1 MLGAMGQCLGNPLA
15 AAHLPVLVGCLWAC
29 WRWLTRY
36 LLMAACLLPSLFDGM
51 VLGPLGTDHRSPS
64 RQFSRLQE
72 VGQGLS
78 TATLGHSPAKTPVQ
92 PTKPR
97 GSALSLPLRGS
108 SHHRPHLTTT
118 SLQKPSAHPR
128 ANGNLLFFVLSV
140 FPQVA
145 FPCKMPDMTPE
156 GNLGVG
162 GTPRGSPGT

>member
-1 MLGAMGQCLGNPLA
+1 
-15 AAHLPVLVGCLWAC
+15 
-29 WRWLTRY
+29 
-36 LLMAACLLPSLFDGM
+36 M

-64 RQFSRLQE
+64 RQFSGLQE

-97 GSALSLPLRGS
+97 VSALSLPPQGG

-162 GTPRGSPGT
+162 GAPQGAAQGLKYKLDGRAQVGQARDSTRDMASQVETKGLFFCRKKLYQSARG